1 VRELRFAKD
10 LYEGSQVDAAVK
22 VFARFGEL
30 GTSEADDAWIV
41 TVDASSD
48 ARTRRLAGE
57 IANYALGLTIRRRG
71 DEEEQE

>member
-1 VRELRFAKD
+1 MRELRFAKD
-10 LYEGSQVDAAVK
+10 LYEGTQVDATVK
-22 VFARFGEL
+22 VFERFGEI
-30 GTSEADDAWIV
+30 GTSETDDAWVV

-57 IANYALGLTIRRRG
+57 MANYALGLTIRRRG